1 MWPFLSATEDKRI
14 FLPVCICNV
23 MDLQC
28 NRKDPVTLPK
38 NSNELLLDFFKVTF
52 KNDSQWE
59 RAHTGSQ

>member
-1 MWPFLSATEDKRI
+1 MQLRI
-14 FLPVCICNV
+14 KNVLPSLHSECNV

-28 NRKDPVTLPK
+28 NGKDPVTLAK

>member
-1 MWPFLSATEDKRI
+1 
-14 FLPVCICNV
+14 

-28 NRKDPVTLPK
+28 NGKDPVTLAK